1 MKTQLKLAAT
11 VALTA
16 LGFAAATPAL
26 AIPSSALEFSQ
37 QTYTF
42 PGSQPAKQR
51 VTLAQAARTTVVAG
65 PTREPISD

>member
-1 MKTQLKLAAT
+1 MKTQLKIAT
-11 VALTA
+11 SVALTA

-37 QTYTF
+37 QTYTY
-42 PGSQPAKQR
+42 PADRQATQR
-51 VTLAQAARTTVVAG
+51 VSLASTARITVAFA